1 MVVSESYVT
10 FAVPY
15 HRTTPREPPPLA
27 FGLLGSMAEPSNP
40 LVSAG
45 QYLIDQVEA
54 FEATHGPDGL
64 FAGTV
69 EECSQRW
76 TGSAVLDKEDKWHIV
91 PADNAQGA
99 VAARRIKMYSGG
111 AFGRAKFFERAW
123 FEENA
128 AKIFFGALKLPRS
141 LGSGL
146 SSEHDVDGTPTI
158 VEVDDVSASPED
170 GVWATTIVLRP
181 RAPVDGGNR
190 A

>member
-10 FAVPY
+10 FALPY

-45 QYLIDQVEA
+45 QYLINQVEA

-76 TGSAVLDKEDKWHIV
+76 TGSAVQDNEDKWHVV
-91 PADNAQGA
+91 PADMHS
-99 VAARRIKMYSGG
+99 AA
-111 AFGRAKFFERAW
+111 
-123 FEENA
+123 
-128 AKIFFGALKLPRS
+128 PRS
-141 LGSGL
+141 R
-146 SSEHDVDGTPTI
+146 
-158 VEVDDVSASPED
+158 
-170 GVWATTIVLRP
+170 AT
-181 RAPVDGGNR
+181 AEGQE
-190 A
+190 

>member
-1 MVVSESYVT
+1 MVVSESNVT
-10 FAVPY
+10 FALSY

-45 QYLIDQVEA
+45 RYLVAQVEA
-54 FEATHGPDGL
+54 AEAARGPDGL
-64 FAGTV
+64 FAGSV

-76 TGSAVLDKEDKWHIV
+76 TGSAVLDKQDKWHVV
-91 PADNAQGA
+91 PADNTQGA
-99 VAARRIKMYSGG
+99 GATRRIKMYSGG
-111 AFGRAKFFERAW
+111 ALGRAKFFERAW

-146 SSEHDVDGTPTI
+146 LSEHDVDGT
-158 VEVDDVSASPED
+158 S
-170 GVWATTIVLRP
+170 TTIEDSRWTTSRRRRRTACGRRP
-181 RAPVDGGNR
+181 L
-190 A
+190 